1 MNQIV
6 NKSSSNNE
14 SDQPYLSLIKLLRYS
29 NLCLSSFLKKIK
41 KLIEIINIPNE
52 LCYRLDQLE
61 LNYNVSCVLFSKY
74 KLIFTR
80 LFNCFPSA
88 IYLNDQKKY
97 GYTRTN
103 DLFELGWL
111 LFINIK
117 SKLFFFKK
125 HHFNI
130 LLFKKIIFFF

>member
-1 MNQIV
+1 MNSRTESNEI
-6 NKSSSNNE
+6 NDSNN
-14 SDQPYLSLIKLLRYS
+14 
-29 NLCLSSFLKKIK
+29 

-117 SKLFFFKK
+117 SKLLFFLKSSF
-125 HHFNI
+125 
-130 LLFKKIIFFF
+130 